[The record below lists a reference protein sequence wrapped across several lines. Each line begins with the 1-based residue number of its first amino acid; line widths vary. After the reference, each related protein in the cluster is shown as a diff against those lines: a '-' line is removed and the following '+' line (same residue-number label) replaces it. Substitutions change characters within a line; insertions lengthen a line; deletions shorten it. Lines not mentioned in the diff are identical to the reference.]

1 MLAHF
6 RPGSDNEKKQ
16 NIGLKAE
23 TREVVMCSRFLA
35 AAFASIRID
44 SCYETMS
51 DMVLNST
58 YNHLANPA
66 FHEALD
72 HH

>member
-1 MLAHF
+1 MF
-6 RPGSDNEKKQ
+6 
-16 NIGLKAE
+16 
-23 TREVVMCSRFLA
+23 SRFLA
-35 AAFASIRID
+35 AAFASIRMH

-66 FHEALD
+66 FHEALG